1 MSLPPG
7 FLDELRTRVS
17 LTHVVGRK
25 VAWDN
30 RKSNPG
36 KGDMW
41 APCPFHQEK
50 TASFHADDRK
60 GFYYCFGCQ
69 AKGDALNFV
78 METENMSF
86 MEAVETLAREAGMT
100 LPAPDPKAREKADRH
115 TQLAEVL
122 EAATAFFRLQLSAGA
137 GREARAYL
145 DKRGLSEAAR
155 DGFGIGYAPGG
166 RTALWRHLTDKG
178 IAPALIVDSGMAVA
192 PDDGGAPYDRFR
204 DRIMFPI
211 RDLKGRC
218 IAFGG
223 RAMSPDA
230 RAKYLN
236 SPETPLFDK
245 GASLY
250 NHRAARAAV
259 GKDAPLVVAEGYMDV
274 IALSEAGFRATVAP
288 LGTAITER
296 QLDLM
301 WRLAPEPV
309 IALDGDTA
317 GLRAGMRLIDVALP
331 LLQPGRG
338 LRFALL
344 PDGQDPD
351 DLLRAGGAP
360 AMQAALD
367 AAQPM
372 VQLLWQRET
381 DGQSFD
387 SPERRAGLDKR
398 INELTAQIPDPSVRH
413 HYRQELRRLQWE
425 TFRPARSDGRGG
437 KGWRDR
443 AKAQSAPSTGARRS
457 LLAAMDA
464 AEVDTALRE
473 RVILA
478 VALAT
483 PAVLDRVSDALAELP
498 LSDRVH
504 DGLRRAMLDWHV
516 SPTGSMAE
524 HVARTAGSDALE
536 TLTCHAHVAL
546 VPAVRRVGDVALA
559 ERTIAEEIEKL
570 ATARGHA
577 AEVREALQ
585 DVAGDDDTVPDR
597 VLWRIAQAT
606 EARNRA
612 RRPDLDDRAE
622 FDLGANG
629 AKLNREERS
638 TFDQLIRDI
647 SYTKPRD
654 RRS

>member
-25 VAWDN
+25 VAWDT

-60 GFYYCFGCQ
+60 GFYYCFGCH
-69 AKGDALNFV
+69 AKGDALKFV

-100 LPAPDPKAREKADRH
+100 MPAPDPKARERADRH
-115 TQLAEVL
+115 AQLAEVL
-122 EAATAFFRLQLSAGA
+122 DAAAAFFRLQLAAGA
-137 GREARAYL
+137 GR
-145 DKRGLSEAAR
+145 AAR
-155 DGFGIGYAPGG
+155 DYLDGRGLGTAARDRFGIGYAPGA
-166 RTALWRHLTDKG
+166 RTALWQHLTGKG
-178 IAPALIVDSGMAVA
+178 FAPALIVESGMAIS

-211 RDLKGRC
+211 RDVKGRC

-245 GASLY
+245 GRSLY
-250 NHRAARAAV
+250 NHQAARAAT
-259 GKDAPLVVAEGYMDV
+259 GKDAPLIVAEGYMDV

-288 LGTAITER
+288 LGTAITAS

-301 WRLAPEPV
+301 WRMAPEPV
-309 IALDGDTA
+309 IALDGDAA

-344 PDGQDPD
+344 PEGQDPD
-351 DLLRAGGAP
+351 DLLRAGGAA
-360 AMQAALD
+360 AMQAVIE

-381 DGQSFD
+381 DGQRFD

-398 INELTAQIPDPSVRH
+398 VNELTALIPDQSVRH
-413 HYRQELRRLQWE
+413 HYRQELRRLQWDA
-425 TFRPARSDGRGG
+425 FGPARRQAKDGTGR
-437 KGWRDR
+437 KR
-443 AKAQSAPSTGARRS
+443 AAADTLPSTGTRRS
-457 LLAAMDA
+457 LLAAVDA

-483 PAVLDRVSDALAELP
+483 PMVLDRVADALADLP

-516 SPTGSMAE
+516 SPTGPLAE
-524 HVARTAGSDALE
+524 HIVQSAGRGALE
-536 TLTCHAHVAL
+536 TLTGHAHVAL
-546 VPAVRRVGDVALA
+546 VPAVRRAGDVDLA
-559 ERTIAEEIEKL
+559 ERTIGEEIDKL

-577 AEVREALQ
+577 AELREALQ
-585 DVAGDDDTVPDR
+585 DVGADNDALPER
-597 VLWRIAQAT
+597 VLWRVAQAT

-647 SYTKPRD
+647 SFTKPRD